1 MKAAK
6 AAADEVIVGDPR
18 QTATTMG
25 PLISKLQYDK
35 VQRLI
40 QAGIDEGATLV
51 CGGLGRPAGM
61 NRGWFVKPTIF
72 GDVTNEM
79 TISKEEIFGPVL
91 SILPY
96 DSVDH
101 AVQMANDTVYGLAAY
116 ISGPVKDAIPVAR
129 RMRAGTVNLN
139 YPDWDTSA
147 PFGGYKQSGNGREY
161 ADWGIHDFC
170 EVKGIVG
177 WGD

>member
-1 MKAAK
+1 
-6 AAADEVIVGDPR
+6 
-18 QTATTMG
+18 MG
-25 PLISKLQYDK
+25 PLISKLQYEK

-61 NRGWFVKPTIF
+61 NRGWFVQPTIF

-116 ISGPVKDAIPVAR
+116 IAGPVKDAIPVAR

-139 YPDWDTSA
+139 YPDWDLSL
-147 PFGGYKQSGNGREY
+147 
-161 ADWGIHDFC
+161 IH
-170 EVKGIVG
+170 I
-177 WGD
+177 